1 MVETMQKN
9 LFNNLAR
16 KIGIAHKNVMDRKK
30 EFLGSEIIQKK
41 ENSVVQ
47 QINFELSQLNQN
59 QKSSL
64 FERNSSPFNKDET
77 ISK

>member
-16 KIGIAHKNVMDRKK
+16 KIGMAQKNVMDRKK

-47 QINFELSQLNQN
+47 QINFELSQLN
-59 QKSSL
+59 
-64 FERNSSPFNKDET
+64 
-77 ISK
+77 